1 VGAQAI
7 TKAAQH
13 GLHLTRCASLRAQVK
28 PIVGLLVHIS
38 DLEMPMLG
46 QCHYQLSNR
55 RWSNI
60 GRHAPQD
67 RPTRAP
73 REKACD

>member
-1 VGAQAI
+1 LKAGFASTAFPIYWGGAAKRQ
-7 TKAAQH
+7 
-13 GLHLTRCASLRAQVK
+13 G
-28 PIVGLLVHIS
+28 VGLLVHIS

-60 GRHAPQD
+60 GRHALRD
-67 RPTRAP
+67 RPMHAP
-73 REKACD
+73 REKVCE